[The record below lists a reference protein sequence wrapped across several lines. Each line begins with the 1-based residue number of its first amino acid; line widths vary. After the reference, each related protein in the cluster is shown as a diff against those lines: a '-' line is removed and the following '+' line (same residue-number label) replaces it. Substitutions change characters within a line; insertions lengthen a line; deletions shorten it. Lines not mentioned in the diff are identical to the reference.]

1 MISGM
6 AILGAGIAV
15 ASAIGGGIGTGIA
28 VEGAAEAR
36 AMAKRNPELGSKINA
51 TFIMATGLA
60 GATSIYGLVI
70 AIIILFLK

>member
-28 VEGAAEAR
+28 VEGAAEWQ
-36 AMAKRNPELGSKINA
+36 KE
-51 TFIMATGLA
+51 
-60 GATSIYGLVI
+60 
-70 AIIILFLK
+70 ILNWVVKLMQPL